1 MHKRDSHFNKMFHFK
16 FLKCFGRCS
25 ITLGSS
31 VYSLERWLMS
41 LSKYIFKQFQLQK
54 PNYEGNCQR
63 DEGFQPTLKV
73 PCLSKTGV
81 NNLSKR
87 LWVFFFNSNILQ
99 NPKGNLH
106 SCKNLQY
113 TWLKKIHICN
123 CDCSEKHSERD
134 LPNITNHKN
143 GKDVFYF
150 LFTEEVFPMLS
161 PILSCPKLTK
171 SRMLYNYHIEY
182 EFV

>member
-1 MHKRDSHFNKMFHFK
+1 MKDFNRL
-16 FLKCFGRCS
+16 LK
-25 ITLGSS
+25 
-31 VYSLERWLMS
+31 SLV
-41 LSKYIFKQFQLQK
+41 FQKLVLTTF
-54 PNYEGNCQR
+54 QR
-63 DEGFQPTLKV
+63 GFEV
-73 PCLSKTGV
+73 
-81 NNLSKR
+81 
-87 LWVFFFNSNILQ
+87 FFNSNILQ

-113 TWLKKIHICN
+113 TWLKKIHISN

>member
-54 PNYEGNCQR
+54 QIMKETVKEMKDFNRLLKSLVFQKLVSTTFQR
-63 DEGFQPTLKV
+63 GFE
-73 PCLSKTGV
+73 
-81 NNLSKR
+81 
-87 LWVFFFNSNILQ
+87 FFFFHSNILQ

-113 TWLKKIHICN
+113 TWLKKNTYMQLC
-123 CDCSEKHSERD
+123 
-134 LPNITNHKN
+134 
-143 GKDVFYF
+143 
-150 LFTEEVFPMLS
+150 LFWEIFIKGST
-161 PILSCPKLTK
+161 
-171 SRMLYNYHIEY
+171 
-182 EFV
+182 

>member
-25 ITLGSS
+25 ITLDSS

-41 LSKYIFKQFQLQK
+41 LLKYIFKQFQLQK
-54 PNYEGNCQR
+54 QIMKETVKEMKDFNRLLKSLVFQKLVSTTFQR
-63 DEGFQPTLKV
+63 GFEFFLF
-73 PCLSKTGV
+73 
-81 NNLSKR
+81 
-87 LWVFFFNSNILQ
+87 FFFNSNILQ

-123 CDCSEKHSERD
+123 CDWSEKHTERD

-143 GKDVFYF
+143 G
-150 LFTEEVFPMLS
+150 
-161 PILSCPKLTK
+161 
-171 SRMLYNYHIEY
+171 
-182 EFV
+182 

>member
-1 MHKRDSHFNKMFHFK
+1 MFHFK

-25 ITLGSS
+25 IALGSS

-41 LSKYIFKQFQLQK
+41 LLKYIFKQFQLQK

-87 LWVFFFNSNILQ
+87 LQVFFFFNSNILQ

-113 TWLKKIHICN
+113 TWLKKN
-123 CDCSEKHSERD
+123 TYMQLWLFWETFTKH
-134 LPNITNHKN
+134 
-143 GKDVFYF
+143 
-150 LFTEEVFPMLS
+150 S

-171 SRMLYNYHIEY
+171 NRMLYNYHIEY

>member
-41 LSKYIFKQFQLQK
+41 LLKYIFKQFQLQK

-87 LWVFFFNSNILQ
+87 LQVFFFFNSNILQ

-123 CDCSEKHSERD
+123 CACSEKYS
-134 LPNITNHKN
+134 
-143 GKDVFYF
+143 
-150 LFTEEVFPMLS
+150 
-161 PILSCPKLTK
+161 
-171 SRMLYNYHIEY
+171 
-182 EFV
+182 

>member
-1 MHKRDSHFNKMFHFK
+1 MHKRDSHFNKMFHFE

-25 ITLGSS
+25 ITLDSS

-41 LSKYIFKQFQLQK
+41 LLKYIFKQFQLQK
-54 PNYEGNCQR
+54 QIMKETVKEMKDFNRLLKSLVFQR
-63 DEGFQPTLKV
+63 GFEFFLF
-73 PCLSKTGV
+73 
-81 NNLSKR
+81 
-87 LWVFFFNSNILQ
+87 FFFNSNILQ

-123 CDCSEKHSERD
+123 CDWSEKHTERD

-143 GKDVFYF
+143 G
-150 LFTEEVFPMLS
+150 
-161 PILSCPKLTK
+161 
-171 SRMLYNYHIEY
+171 
-182 EFV
+182 